1 MRLRRRP
8 AGLAYS
14 ASRSDEG
21 RLLVTASLLTI
32 ALHRIAARAQRIRPS
47 GSESKTG
54 NHARLLAQWV
64 LDRTDDEHGAKT
76 GRNLPHFLDLALCR
90 LNNGKA

>member
-8 AGLAYS
+8 AGLAIFSFEKRRGQTTGHRFS
-14 ASRSDEG
+14 AD
-21 RLLVTASLLTI
+21 I

-54 NHARLLAQWV
+54 NHARLLAAMGTGP
-64 LDRTDDEHGAKT
+64 TDDEHGAKT